1 MDATSGIERALER
14 ALSFATSGDR
24 PPLLCKAVEHA
35 VFAGGARVRPRLC
48 IAVAEAC
55 GNPYP
60 EASMSAATAIEML
73 HAASLVHDDLPC
85 FDNSDLRRGKPS
97 VHIAYGEP
105 LALLAGDALIVMAF
119 ETLARD
125 CAVTPHRLGPL
136 IATIARA
143 VGMPNG
149 IVAGQAWESE
159 PKIDVEEYHRTKTA
173 SLFVGATAAG
183 AIAADSDP
191 QPWMEVGRQL
201 GAAYQVA
208 DDLRDAL
215 ATAKEMGKPC
225 KQDAPNSQPN
235 MVDELGVPATLA
247 RLQDF
252 VTNAV
257 EAVPNVPGSDGLRSL
272 IHGEVKRLMP
282 GKLIRSAAA

>member
-1 MDATSGIERALER
+1 MDATPAIERALER
-14 ALSFATSGDR
+14 ALSYATVGDR
-24 PPLLCKAVEHA
+24 PPLLCRAVEHA
-35 VFAGGARVRPRLC
+35 IFAGGARVRPRLC
-48 IAVAEAC
+48 LAVAEAC

-60 EASMSAATAIEML
+60 EAAMAAATSIEML

-85 FDNSDLRRGKPS
+85 FDDSDLRRGKPS
-97 VHIAYGEP
+97 VHVTYGEP
-105 LALLAGDALIVMAF
+105 LAVLAGDALIVLAF
-119 ETLARD
+119 ETLARE
-125 CAVTPHRLGPL
+125 CAVTPHRLAPL
-136 IATIARA
+136 IATVARS

-159 PKIDVEEYHRTKTA
+159 PQIDVEEYHRTKTA
-173 SLFVGATAAG
+173 SLFVGSTAAG

-208 DDLRDAL
+208 DDLRDL
-215 ATAKEMGKPC
+215 AASAGEIGKPC
-225 KQDAPNSQPN
+225 GQDAGNNQPN
-235 MVDELGVPATLA
+235 MVDELGVPACLA
-247 RLQDF
+247 RLQEH

-257 EAVPNVPGSDGLRSL
+257 EAVPDVPGSDGLRNL

-282 GKLIRSAAA
+282 RKLSASAA